1 MWGVY
6 QGLTSAAVN
15 EQRRGVLMS
24 IAGLVVLAAN
34 VIDAANRGSSAW
46 NVVAIVTGV
55 FLLFYGF
62 LVVGR
67 SSRPGPDA

>member
-1 MWGVY
+1 M
-6 QGLTSAAVN
+6 A
-15 EQRRGVLMS
+15 

-46 NVVAIVTGV
+46 NVVAIVAGV

-62 LVVGR
+62 MLVGR
-67 SSRPGPDA
+67 SGRPGPGAGPGSGPDA